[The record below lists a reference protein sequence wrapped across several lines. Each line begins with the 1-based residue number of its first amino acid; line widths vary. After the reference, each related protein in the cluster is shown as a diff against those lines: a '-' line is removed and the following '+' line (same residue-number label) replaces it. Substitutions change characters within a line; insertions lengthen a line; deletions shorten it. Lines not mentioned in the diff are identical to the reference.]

1 MAVSVS
7 ELNEIEAFFASV
19 ELPETIMI
27 NAATKQNDVR
37 QAVEQG
43 IALIRSGE
51 MASRLEEAKMEILR
65 GIKAAII
72 AQQAGE

>member
-19 ELPETIMI
+19 ELPERIMI
-27 NAATKQNDVR
+27 NAATIQHNVAD
-37 QAVEQG
+37 AVEKG

-51 MASRLEEAKMEILR
+51 MAPKLEECKMEILR
-65 GIKAAII
+65 SIKAAIL
-72 AQQAGE
+72 AQ